1 MPKSSK
7 TNLFICCYK
16 YDGSS
21 FFKSL
26 FIISFKCSS
35 DCWINYGV
43 TLGIIYFII
52 TSVAR
57 DVGLVEWILNWPI
70 IKYFMLKI
78 LIIIFIKHLLK
89 NMKFI
94 YNLEEKEM
102 KHYCQLLLV
111 MKKFNQYLKRYITW
125 RIDKKVE

>member
-1 MPKSSK
+1 MMGVAFSRVYLLYHSNVQVIAGLI
-7 TNLFICCYK
+7 T
-16 YDGSS
+16 
-21 FFKSL
+21 
-26 FIISFKCSS
+26 
-35 DCWINYGV
+35 GV

-125 RIDKKVE
+125 RIDKKKLNRIF